1 MFSKLKQ
8 FRNLRS
14 QAKTMQEKLAQETIS
29 EEKDGTKITLN
40 GNLEIIDLNING
52 NLEKSAQEEA
62 LKSCF
67 NSVVKK
73 AQRLMA
79 KKMQEMGGIPGLS

>member
-8 FRNLRS
+8 FRDLRS
-14 QAKTMQEKLAQETIS
+14 KAKTMQDSLAQESVS
-29 EEKDGTKITLN
+29 EETNGVKITLN
-40 GNLEIIDLNING
+40 GNLELTSISLNSA
-52 NLEKSAQEEA
+52 LDKTAQEGA

-67 NSVVKK
+67 NGAVKK

>member
-8 FRNLRS
+8 FRDLRS
-14 QAKTMQEKLAQETIS
+14 QAKTMQESLAQES
-29 EEKDGTKITLN
+29 VNEEKNGVKITLN
-40 GNLEIIDLNING
+40 GNLEVTSLSINSDLD
-52 NLEKSAQEEA
+52 KTTQEEA

-67 NSVVKK
+67 NGAVKK

-79 KKMQEMGGIPGLS
+79 KKMQEMGGFPGLS

>member
-8 FRNLRS
+8 FRDLRG
-14 QAKTMQEKLAQETIS
+14 QAKTMQESLAKESVS
-29 EEKDGTKITLN
+29 EEKNGVKITLN
-40 GNLEIIDLNING
+40 GNLELTAIEINPE
-52 NLEKSAQEEA
+52 LDKAKQETA
-62 LKSCF
+62 LKECF
-67 NSVVKK
+67 NGAVKK

>member
-8 FRNLRS
+8 FRDLRG
-14 QAKTMQEKLAQETIS
+14 QAKTMQESLAKESVS
-29 EEKDGTKITLN
+29 EEKNGVKITLN
-40 GNLEIIDLNING
+40 GNLELTAIEINPE
-52 NLEKSAQEEA
+52 LDKTKQEAA
-62 LKSCF
+62 LKECF
-67 NSVVKK
+67 NGAVKK

>member
-8 FRNLRS
+8 FRDLRS
-14 QAKTMQEKLAQETIS
+14 QAKTMQTSLAQESVS
-29 EEKDGTKITLN
+29 EEKNGVKMTLN
-40 GNLEIIDLNING
+40 GNLELTSLSINSDLD
-52 NLEKSAQEEA
+52 KATQEEA

-67 NSVVKK
+67 NGAVKK

>member
-8 FRNLRS
+8 FRDLRS
-14 QAKTMQEKLAQETIS
+14 QAKTMQDSLAQESIT
-29 EEKDGTKITLN
+29 EEKNGVKVTLN
-40 GNLEIIDLNING
+40 GNLELTNLSINPDLD
-52 NLEKSAQEEA
+52 KSAQEEA

-67 NSVVKK
+67 NGAVKK

>member
-8 FRNLRS
+8 FRDLRG
-14 QAKTMQEKLAQETIS
+14 QAKTMQESLAKESVS
-29 EEKDGTKITLN
+29 EEKNGVKITLN
-40 GNLEIIDLNING
+40 GNLELTAIEINPSLDK
-52 NLEKSAQEEA
+52 NQHEEA

-67 NSVVKK
+67 NSAVKK

>member
-8 FRNLRS
+8 FRDLRG
-14 QAKTMQEKLAQETIS
+14 QAKTMQESLAKESVS
-29 EEKDGTKITLN
+29 EEKNGVKITLN
-40 GNLEIIDLNING
+40 GNLELTAIEINPE
-52 NLEKSAQEEA
+52 LDKAKQEAA
-62 LKSCF
+62 LKDCF
-67 NSVVKK
+67 NSAVKK